1 MLERQMGFVRVGL
14 VYIVSGFGG
23 NLASSLFLPRLISV
37 GASGASIIII
47 LILTTNSIYYYY
59 YYLFSFIC

>member
-37 GASGASIIII
+37 GASGASITIII
-47 LILTTNSIYYYY
+47 LIIIIIIIYS
-59 YYLFSFIC
+59 LIC

>member
-1 MLERQMGFVRVGL
+1 MLERQMGFIRVGL

-37 GASGASIIII
+37 GASGASIITII
-47 LILTTNSIYYYY
+47 LIIIILYS
-59 YYLFSFIC
+59 LIC

>member
-1 MLERQMGFVRVGL
+1 LVLERQMGFIRVGL

-37 GASGASIIII
+37 GASGASATSW
-47 LILTTNSIYYYY
+47 LLT
-59 YYLFSFIC
+59 LQQLVAEQR